1 MVCWFLQL
9 LEPTYNSSPPDV
21 DLTVTSYEK
30 HFTVK
35 LNALFVGNKF
45 CLLEFCFMFQ
55 NYKTLS
61 MSLEQLKSKLW
72 AQGSSKD

>member
-9 LEPTYNSSPPDV
+9 LEPTYSSSPPNV
-21 DLTVTSYEK
+21 KFTVTSYEI

-35 LNALFVGNKF
+35 LDTLYVGNKF
-45 CLLEFCFMFQ
+45 CLLEFCFMFK

-61 MSLEQLKSKLW
+61 MSLEQWKSKLW
-72 AQGSSKD
+72 SQVLL